1 MFYYDVSFRYKLLPE
16 VGRGSFGI
24 VRKVQDKRTKKYFA
38 CKTLSKEMNTP
49 IHLLLREI
57 ASLEGIHHPNVIEL
71 QAVYEES
78 RYIHIVTELC
88 TGGELYERVS
98 AGNWSITETEAAELM
113 HNILR
118 ATAYCHSHGI
128 IHRDLK
134 ASNFL
139 FVSPDTN
146 TDVKIIDF
154 GLARAFS
161 RTGDRPDD
169 HDGTMDESAWVM
181 KSKVG
186 TPYYVAPEILTEEY
200 YTSKCDVWSIGVVAY
215 LVLSGGS
222 LPFCGKDERE
232 TLQLLKDPELE
243 VKFDPLEPWNDF
255 DESAK
260 DFCIALLQKDPAR
273 RPPAEEA
280 LQQKWLCENYTRY
293 HLPDPALA
301 SNPKL
306 MRHQKSSFRGRKMI
320 DKIKCFRNAKSLGA

>member
-1 MFYYDVSFRYKLLPE
+1 MFYDVSFRYTLLPE

-38 CKTLSKEMNTP
+38 CKTLNKAMNTP
-49 IHLLLREI
+49 IHLLRREI
-57 ASLEGIHHPNVIEL
+57 ASLEGLHHPHVIEL

-88 TGGELYERVS
+88 TGGELYERVG

-118 ATAYCHSHGI
+118 AIAYIHHHGI

-134 ASNFL
+134 ACNFL

-146 TDVKIIDF
+146 TNVKIIDF
-154 GLARAFS
+154 GLARTFS
-161 RTGDRPDD
+161 RTVDRPDD
-169 HDGTMDESAWVM
+169 HDGTMMDESAWVM

-200 YTSKCDVWSIGVVAY
+200 YTSKCDIWSIGVVAY

-232 TLQLLKDPELE
+232 TLQLLRDPELE
-243 VKFDPLEPWNDF
+243 VKFDPVDPWSDF

-273 RPPAEEA
+273 RPSAEEA
-280 LQQKWLCENYTRY
+280 LEQRWLRENYRD
-293 HLPDPALA
+293 HQPEPALA

-306 MRHQKSSFRGRKMI
+306 IRHQRSAFRGRQMI
-320 DKIKCFRNAKSLGA
+320 EKYFRKAKSLES